1 MDYEKLIEQLKQK
14 DGLWCSVPTGEKL
27 VTDAADALTAL
38 LAENEKLRDE
48 AEGMRSNWYKAVEAV
63 KNLRAEQEKAKT
75 EITRLKHYEDKCHDC
90 PIVCAKTEIIKAH
103 EELEQIQ
110 SENKRLKN
118 KLSELAHLPFD
129 EPGIG
134 ERTRLMAEN
143 ESLRA
148 EVEHW
153 KNAHHQAALNFQ
165 QENRECNKVLAE
177 LEQVKR
183 ELQAYKDT
191 GLEPEDFKR
200 AFHEDA
206 VLKLA
211 GQALGIAPDRL
222 RELAQ
227 AHKENRVLPE
237 GSGWFVTCN
246 GKKLTIVMDIEAAL
260 RRKQDG

>member
-103 EELEQIQ
+103 EELEAVQ
-110 SENKRLKN
+110 
-118 KLSELAHLPFD
+118 
-129 EPGIG
+129 
-134 ERTRLMAEN
+134 
-143 ESLRA
+143 
-148 EVEHW
+148 
-153 KNAHHQAALNFQ
+153 
-165 QENRECNKVLAE
+165 AE